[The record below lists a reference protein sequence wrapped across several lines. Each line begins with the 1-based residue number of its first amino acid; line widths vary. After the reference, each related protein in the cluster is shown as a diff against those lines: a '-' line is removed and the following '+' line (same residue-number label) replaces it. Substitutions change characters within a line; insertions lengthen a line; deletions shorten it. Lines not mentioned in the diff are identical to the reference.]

1 MKRGMQRMLALGG
14 LLAGGLSVV
23 GCGDL
28 EEEAGRPH
36 TPIQEKYQDGAAGAA
51 SERDGREGFNMPD
64 WQNHPTMGQG
74 EEEAL
79 QGPTGADS
87 RLEPRTP
94 TIPAPEEPY
103 QTAEDVMAPRAGEDS
118 PQVETVPGPPAEE
131 QAIGG
136 AGNAGQQG
144 NAGTQDAGT
153 RR

>member
-1 MKRGMQRMLALGG
+1 MKHGMRRMLAMG
-14 LLAGGLSVV
+14 LLAGGLLVV

-28 EEEAGRPH
+28 SEETGRPH

-74 EEEAL
+74 EEEAR
-79 QGPTGADS
+79 QGPTGPDS

-94 TIPAPEEPY
+94 TIPAPEESY
-103 QTAEDVMAPRAGEDS
+103 QTAEDVMSPRAGEGT
-118 PQVETVPGPPAEE
+118 PQVETVPGQPADE

-136 AGNAGQQG
+136 AGGAGQQPD
-144 NAGTQDAGT
+144 AAAPDAGS